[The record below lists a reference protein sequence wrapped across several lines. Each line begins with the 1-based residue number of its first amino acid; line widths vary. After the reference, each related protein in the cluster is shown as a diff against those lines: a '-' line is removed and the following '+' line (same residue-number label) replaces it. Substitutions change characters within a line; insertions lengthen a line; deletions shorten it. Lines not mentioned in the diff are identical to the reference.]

1 MANFNSIYL
10 FYVFI
15 GLSAAM
21 FAEGVYLLVYSNA
34 SYRKKINRRLKVM
47 SDKTDRE
54 SVLVQLRRE
63 RGLTSGGDYRL
74 PVVNLNQLLLQSG
87 LSIGLGL
94 LALLILLGMVAM
106 FAAVLFFHGTLTQAT
121 IATLVGGVAL
131 PPLVLRILRN
141 RRQKKFSAQFPNA
154 IDMIVRSL
162 RAGHP
167 VPIAITMV
175 GKEMPDPIG
184 SEFGIVSDEMTYGS
198 DLETAMRNLY
208 FRVGIDDLPLFVTA
222 VAIQRSTGG
231 NLGEILENL
240 SSVIRDRFKM
250 RRKIRALAAEGRA
263 SALILSSLPIGMFAV
278 IHFLVPSFCKR
289 LGSEP
294 DENRS
299 HPRRLLDERRQFHHV
314 PHGQLQ
320 DLTMDTVVTVFGN
333 MLQDGNTMVMG
344 LLVFLAAGTL
354 AFSVMAAIR
363 VRGSVKRRTERILT
377 DEERKANH
385 SRSLQH
391 SSQKTV
397 ASLIEYTTKH
407 YGSANDE
414 NMKVLRRR
422 LVQAGIYDPRGVA
435 FFFIA
440 RTALAVGLAAAI
452 FMLLPLVRS
461 SGGTF
466 LWLMVIAGGVAGY
479 VGPSMYIDK
488 RISARKLEHRSGFP
502 DFMDLLVVCADSGL
516 SMEASF
522 ERVSRELGPSYPS
535 LTANI
540 HLTNL
545 EIRAGRPLKEALEH
559 FADRLALEES
569 RAFATLINQSIDL
582 GSSITDAM
590 RVYSDD
596 MRHKRLSMAEEKA
609 YALPAKLAV
618 PMMVCIFPVLFVVI
632 LLPVIVRLH
641 MNGYF

>member
-1 MANFNSIYL
+1 
-10 FYVFI
+10 
-15 GLSAAM
+15 
-21 FAEGVYLLVYSNA
+21 
-34 SYRKKINRRLKVM
+34 
-47 SDKTDRE
+47 
-54 SVLVQLRRE
+54 
-63 RGLTSGGDYRL
+63 
-74 PVVNLNQLLLQSG
+74 
-87 LSIGLGL
+87 
-94 LALLILLGMVAM
+94 
-106 FAAVLFFHGTLTQAT
+106 
-121 IATLVGGVAL
+121 
-131 PPLVLRILRN
+131 
-141 RRQKKFSAQFPNA
+141 
-154 IDMIVRSL
+154 
-162 RAGHP
+162 
-167 VPIAITMV
+167 
-175 GKEMPDPIG
+175 
-184 SEFGIVSDEMTYGS
+184 
-198 DLETAMRNLY
+198 
-208 FRVGIDDLPLFVTA
+208 
-222 VAIQRSTGG
+222 
-231 NLGEILENL
+231 
-240 SSVIRDRFKM
+240 
-250 RRKIRALAAEGRA
+250 
-263 SALILSSLPIGMFAV
+263 
-278 IHFLVPSFCKR
+278 
-289 LGSEP
+289 
-294 DENRS
+294 
-299 HPRRLLDERRQFHHV
+299 
-314 PHGQLQ
+314 
-320 DLTMDTVVTVFGN
+320 MDTVITVFGN
-333 MLQDGNTMVMG
+333 MQHDSNTMLMG

-354 AFSVMAAIR
+354 AFSVMAAVR

-377 DEERKANH
+377 DEERKANY

-397 ASLIEYTTKH
+397 ARLIESTTKH

-440 RTALAVGLAAAI
+440 RTALAIGLAAAM
-452 FMLLPLVRS
+452 FLLLPLVRPT
-461 SGGTF
+461 GGTF
-466 LWLMVIAGGVAGY
+466 FWLMVMASGVAGY
-479 VGPSMYIDK
+479 VGPSVYIDK
-488 RISARKLEHRSGFP
+488 RISKRKLEHRSGFP

-516 SMEASF
+516 SLEASF
-522 ERVSRELGPSYPS
+522 ERVARELGPSYPS